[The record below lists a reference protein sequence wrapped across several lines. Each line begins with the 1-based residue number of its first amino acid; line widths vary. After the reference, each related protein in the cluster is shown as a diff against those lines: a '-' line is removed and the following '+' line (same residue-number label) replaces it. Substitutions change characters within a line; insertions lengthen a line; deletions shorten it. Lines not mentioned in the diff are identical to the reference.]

1 MATILDAPS
10 LMDASKDGDVMD
22 RYADIADWYFE
33 QRVVLFNDRAILLV
47 S

>member
-10 LMDASKDGDVMD
+10 SMDISKDDDVMD

-33 QRVVLFNDRAILLV
+33 QRVVLFSDRAILLA